1 MERKTVRG
9 DGCGCN
15 AGAVIV
21 ADFVRGEFVGVV
33 RVAGCVVWCLLR
45 FYRGCG
51 FVDVAGE
58 GV

>member
-21 ADFVRGEFVGVV
+21 AEFFRGEFVGVV
-33 RVAGCVVWCLLR
+33 RVAGTVFLVS
-45 FYRGCG
+45 
-51 FVDVAGE
+51 VDVLPWLWFCRCGR
-58 GV
+58 

>member
-21 ADFVRGEFVGVV
+21 AEFVRGKFVGVV
-33 RVAGCVVWCLLR
+33 RVAGCVVWLSVEVLPWLWFCR
-45 FYRGCG
+45 CSR
-51 FVDVAGE
+51 
-58 GV
+58 

>member
-21 ADFVRGEFVGVV
+21 AEFVRGEFVDVV
-33 RVAGCVVWCLLR
+33 RVAGCVVWLSVEVLPWL
-45 FYRGCG
+45 
-51 FVDVAGE
+51 
-58 GV
+58 